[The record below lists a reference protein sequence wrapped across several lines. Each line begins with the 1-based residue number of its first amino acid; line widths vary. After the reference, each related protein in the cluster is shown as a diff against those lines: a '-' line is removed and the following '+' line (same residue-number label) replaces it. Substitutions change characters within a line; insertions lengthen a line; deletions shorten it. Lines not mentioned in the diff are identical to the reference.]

1 MTPSAMALP
10 MAELAFLKGVFG
22 RQAKLA
28 ELFSISTA
36 SVSRWFTSAGA
47 PGPENAERIM
57 GVAYIVYRLSNLVE
71 PEVVNAWL
79 HGVNDHL
86 GHQKPIDLI
95 RHGRLTDVIN
105 ALDEFEAGGF
115 AYDSACA

>member
-1 MTPSAMALP
+1 

-28 ELFSISTA
+28 ELFSTSTA
-36 SVSRWFTSAGA
+36 SVSRWFKKEDT
-47 PGPENAERIM
+47 PDPENAERIM

-71 PEVVNAWL
+71 PEVIDSWL
-79 HGVNDHL
+79 HGVNDHI

-95 RHGRLTDVIN
+95 RQGRLTDVIN

-115 AYDSACA
+115 A

>member
-10 MAELAFLKGVFG
+10 LAELTFLKGVFG

-28 ELFSISTA
+28 ELFSTSTA
-36 SVSRWFTSAGA
+36 SVSRWFKKEDA

-71 PEVVNAWL
+71 PEVVDAWL
-79 HGVNDHL
+79 HGINDHL

-95 RHGRLTDVIN
+95 RQGRLTDVIN

-115 AYDSACA
+115 A